1 MAPPEIS
8 YDLLMT
14 PDMAFVE
21 GMYRLP
27 GRGWQVFVF
36 IRRDVA
42 EPHWLPSTWES
53 AASGTIV
60 HYPRSAVLNQV
71 EVERIL
77 SGAPGVLGWSQ
88 VRGPDSMQ
96 LR

>member
-1 MAPPEIS
+1 MPPSEIS

-21 GMYRLP
+21 GTYRLP
-27 GRGWQVFVF
+27 GGGWQVFVF

-42 EPHWLPSTWES
+42 EPHWMPSKWES
-53 AASGTIV
+53 GVSGVVV
-60 HYPRSAVLNQV
+60 HYPKSAVLNQA
-71 EVERIL
+71 EVERTL
-77 SGAPGVLGWSQ
+77 SCALGVSGWSQ